1 MTNIDK
7 IYKELENARS
17 TLFMINENTNN
28 IREILSSEE
37 AGLTNEEFRSIRKMY
52 DVSKSAGNRIETL
65 IDTMEIYL
73 KNHAKKES

>member
-1 MTNIDK
+1 MTTTEK

-17 TLFMINENTNN
+17 TLYMINENTNN

-37 AGLTNEEFRSIRKMY
+37 AGLTNEQFRNIRKMY
-52 DVSKSAGNRIETL
+52 DVSKSAANKIEIL

-73 KNHAKKES
+73 KNHAK